1 MGITVLGPLLVV
13 GAGTLSRRDRVV
25 LAALAVRAGHPVQT
39 EELIDA
45 LWGEQAPSSA
55 HKILQGCIVRLRKV
69 LGPDAIE
76 TSTHGYVLT
85 LPPDDLDSQRFER
98 LVVRARELIALGQAD
113 RASFQLTEALALWN
127 GAAFAELE
135 EWPPAMREARRL
147 HELRLEAEELRADA
161 LIRTGRHSE
170 VLAEIQTMVRA
181 APLREHRWVLQ
192 AHAQYQAGQQG
203 EALRT
208 LHQLKSVLATKLGV
222 DPGPDVVA
230 LEQAI
235 LRQDSS
241 LMSGRR

>member
-98 LVVRARELIALGQAD
+98 LVVRGSGAD
-113 RASFQLTEALALWN
+113 RPRPGGQGLLPADRGAGSVERRSLRGTGGVAAS
-127 GAAFAELE
+127 
-135 EWPPAMREARRL
+135 
-147 HELRLEAEELRADA
+147 DA
-161 LIRTGRHSE
+161 
-170 VLAEIQTMVRA
+170 
-181 APLREHRWVLQ
+181 
-192 AHAQYQAGQQG
+192 
-203 EALRT
+203 
-208 LHQLKSVLATKLGV
+208 
-222 DPGPDVVA
+222 
-230 LEQAI
+230 
-235 LRQDSS
+235 
-241 LMSGRR
+241 